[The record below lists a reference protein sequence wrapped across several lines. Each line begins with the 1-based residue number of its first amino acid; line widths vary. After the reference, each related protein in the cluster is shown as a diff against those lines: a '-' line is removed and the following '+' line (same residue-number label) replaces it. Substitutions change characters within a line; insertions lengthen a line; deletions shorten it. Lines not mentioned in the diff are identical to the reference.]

1 MAVKN
6 IEVVQL
12 ISKFANSFS
21 NLTHKLVGNAQIS
34 GYLYVRKAV
43 SYMRILAQEVVVT
56 LFSGFAKGINHTA
69 L

>member
-34 GYLYVRKAV
+34 CYLYISKPV
-43 SYMRILAQEVVVT
+43 SNLRVLIQKVVVT
-56 LFSGFAKGINHTA
+56 LFGGFAKGINHTA